1 MSAAFHLGIMTP
13 PLRKLTHP
21 SIRLQF
27 SDVRHAPLGSCV
39 RKCVVDEVV
48 LVGTPQNLKIYQCR
62 YFVVGEQSA
71 GLGTNVN
78 VGLVIPIWYVY
89 ESHSNSLFP
98 KVIVVC
104 DRNTKR

>member
-1 MSAAFHLGIMTP
+1 M
-13 PLRKLTHP
+13 
-21 SIRLQF
+21 
-27 SDVRHAPLGSCV
+27 
-39 RKCVVDEVV
+39 VDEVV